1 MHIALTK
8 ILWSVA
14 VCCVQDASYQSEDE
28 LHVGLTE
35 EQKLQKQ
42 LDAQNIKVNLT
53 VKGDGVNFPVG
64 SLLIVLASL
73 QSHEQKAVGQL
84 AICTTHHCNSLHFSS
99 NREFLFFCANF
110 R

>member
-1 MHIALTK
+1 MCLPALYSVHVALTK
-8 ILWSVA
+8 IPLSVA
-14 VCCVQDASYQSEDE
+14 VCVQDASYQSEDE

-64 SLLIVLASL
+64 SLFML
-73 QSHEQKAVGQL
+73 
-84 AICTTHHCNSLHFSS
+84 HCK
-99 NREFLFFCANF
+99 NRS
-110 R
+110 RK